1 MTRFAAPHIN
11 RTRLLALALCALFV
25 FFASAA
31 LAWRNRPTPLNAPAR
46 ARARMADFPALVL
59 WAWERPENFD
69 FIDTRRTAVAYLA
82 RTLYLRGE
90 RVVVRPRLQPLEVP
104 EGTRVVAV
112 TRIEVDRH
120 APPSLSAAQLQE
132 TVEAV
137 AAVARTRT
145 VAAVQIDFDARV
157 SEREFYRALLSA
169 LRRRLPESMPLSMTA
184 LASWCT
190 HERWLADLPVDE
202 VVPMFFRMGAD
213 SRRVHGFLKA
223 GEEFGAGVCG
233 TSAGVSTDEPVS
245 NLPAQNRR
253 LYVFNP
259 RSWTRDDSD
268 AILQRYRNEN

>member
-1 MTRFAAPHIN
+1 MTRFAPHFN
-11 RTRLLALALCALFV
+11 RTRLTALALCVLIA
-25 FFASAA
+25 FFASAT
-31 LAWRNRPTPLNAPAR
+31 LAWRNLSPSFDAGVTAR
-46 ARARMADFPALVL
+46 GRMADFPSVFL
-59 WAWERPENFD
+59 WAWERPEKFD
-69 FIDTRRTAVAYLA
+69 FIDTRQTGVAYLA

-104 EGTRVVAV
+104 AGTRLVAV
-112 TRIEVDRH
+112 ARIEVDRD
-120 APPSLSAAQLQE
+120 APPSLSAAQLRE

-137 AAVARTRT
+137 AGAVRGRA
-145 VAAVQIDFDARV
+145 VSAVQIDFDARV
-157 SEREFYRALLSA
+157 SEREFYRELLSA
-169 LRRRLPESMPLSMTA
+169 LRRELPDSTALSMTA

-213 SRRVHGFLKA
+213 SRRVDGFLRA
-223 GEEFGAGVCG
+223 GEEFAAGVCR

-245 NLPAQNRR
+245 TLPAQNRR

-259 RSWTRDDSD
+259 RSWTRADSD